1 MSGLW
6 VTTNA
11 LPDPMSRLSLAHMI
25 NFLSKVLSALAL
37 TVSLTWASL
46 LPIAHADTLK
56 GKVAV
61 YSFPDS
67 VWWDQWM
74 SFQTTIEANPDF
86 DMEWYLRGQLGS
98 EQQLITGA
106 RRNRIQVIS
115 VSSQGM
121 TSLVPEMGVLLAPY
135 IFDSLEEADFVLDT
149 YLADPIAELFR
160 AQGLEVLQLTDVGW
174 QVLYTVDKPVFEPA
188 DLAGMTLR
196 ISPSI
201 ILQAFV
207 ESLGVDYAALE
218 LGELIPGLQTGLVQ
232 GGLTNIVFVHNAL
245 DGQVCCV
252 SRLKGMYE
260 MGMNFASARW
270 LKDASDDQKAALIN
284 AYDDLASQ
292 RRNVRAYVESVV
304 QEGTAKG
311 VRYIDLNPEQK
322 KLWKEGSQSGLN
334 RILEDTGADGARLY
348 DLLLE
353 GKAAYARQTGE

>member
-1 MSGLW
+1 MNRLLIKSFTAVSVLAA
-6 VTTNA
+6 VFSS
-11 LPDPMSRLSLAHMI
+11 DPTLAEP
-25 NFLSKVLSALAL
+25 LE
-37 TVSLTWASL
+37 
-46 LPIAHADTLK
+46 

-61 YSFPDS
+61 YSFQDS

-74 SFQTTIEANPDF
+74 AFQSKIEANPEF
-86 DMEWYLRGQLGS
+86 DMEWYLRGELGS

-115 VSSQGM
+115 ISSQGM
-121 TSLVPEMGVLLAPY
+121 TSLVPEMGVMLAPY

-149 YLADPIAELFR
+149 YLAEPIAELFR
-160 AQGLEVLQLTDVGW
+160 AQGLEVLHFTDVGW
-174 QVLYTVDKPVFEPA
+174 QVLYTVDRPVFEPG
-188 DLAGMTLR
+188 DLSGMTLR

-207 ESLGVDYAALE
+207 DSLGVDYAALE
-218 LGELIPGLQTGLVQ
+218 LGDLIPGLQTGLVQ

-270 LKDASDDQKAALIN
+270 LEDASDDQKAALID
-284 AYDDLASQ
+284 AYDDLATQ

-304 QEGTAKG
+304 QDGIAKG
-311 VRYIDLNPEQK
+311 LRYIDLTPEQK
-322 KLWKEGSQSGLN
+322 QKWKEGSEGALN
-334 RILEDTGADGARLY
+334 LILDDTGPDGARLF

-353 GKAAYARQTGE
+353 GKAAYARQTGG